1 MTRPLFQLAVDAT
14 DLQVALALIAAVHP
28 HHDIVEIGTPLLIEE
43 GLRAVEAVKARWPD
57 TPCLADLKIMDAGAL
72 EAGSAFRR
80 GADVVTVL
88 GLADDETVRGA
99 LAAAATHGGQVM
111 ADLIQVPDPARRAVE
126 LEALGVP
133 IVCLHTAHDVQ
144 GRADPLA
151 HLRATRAAVGC
162 RIAIAGGLGLE
173 EVAAT
178 VRGGAD
184 VLVFGGAI
192 ARHRDPGGL
201 AAAIAAALR
210 EAPR

>member
-1 MTRPLFQLAVDAT
+1 
-14 DLQVALALIAAVHP
+14 VALALIAAVHP

-57 TPCLADLKIMDAGAL
+57 TPCLADLKIMDAGHL

-80 GADVVTVL
+80 GADIVTVL

-99 LAAAATHGGQVM
+99 LVAAATHGGQVM
-111 ADLIQVPDPARRAVE
+111 ADLIQVPDPARRAAE

-144 GRADPLA
+144 GDADPLA
-151 HLRATRAAVGC
+151 HLRATRAAVSC

-173 EVAAT
+173 DVEAT
-178 VRGGAD
+178 VRRGAD

-192 ARHRDPGGL
+192 ARHPDPGGL

-210 EAPR
+210 EASA